1 MIECDGWAGADCTD
15 KVAGNILLLICFGI
29 CLCRCLCLCLL
40 TVLSSFNDC
49 PLTWSC
55 WTRWSV
61 TPDITWIMRRA
72 LTRNTKQFVFSYFVS
87 YFLLLTRNTKHFPF
101 FLSFFYI
108 QEKNNFIFV
117 FLCFLVTRS
126 TRQFFFLHFFVFYQL
141 DKRQGL
147 PVTNNTRHVQSFQ
160 TFYIRHHIFCNRY
173 FDFIFGAQMKTK
185 LSF

>member
-29 CLCRCLCLCLL
+29 CLCRCLCLCLCLL

-108 QEKNNFIFV
+108 QEKINFIFV
-117 FLCFLVTRS
+117 FLCFLVITRS
-126 TRQFFFLHFFVFYQL
+126 TRQSFFSSFFCV
-141 DKRQGL
+141 L
-147 PVTNNTRHVQSFQ
+147 P
-160 TFYIRHHIFCNRY
+160 IRHKTRAACN
-173 FDFIFGAQMKTK
+173 K
-185 LSF
+185 